1 MNLKT
6 LESILKIGYSACIG
20 VAAFCGCIANKAVKD
35 RNNEKEID
43 KLKNEKESLKDEF
56 AGKIR
61 NKQRIDEINKEINKK
76 SNRKGWL

>member
-20 VAAFCGCIANKAVKD
+20 VAVFCGGIANKAVKD